1 MYTLKITLSIIVVF
15 KYQKQPAKK
24 VPESNYTKNK
34 LIYVYISVYTSK
46 RDPAFGFLMY
56 NPGKNIL
63 LIKKGTHTYFHI
75 IVIPQ
80 SIA

>member
-1 MYTLKITLSIIVVF
+1 MVF

-46 RDPAFGFLMY
+46 KDPAFGFLMY
-56 NPGKNIL
+56 NPGEE
-63 LIKKGTHTYFHI
+63 YF
-75 IVIPQ
+75 VD
-80 SIA
+80 